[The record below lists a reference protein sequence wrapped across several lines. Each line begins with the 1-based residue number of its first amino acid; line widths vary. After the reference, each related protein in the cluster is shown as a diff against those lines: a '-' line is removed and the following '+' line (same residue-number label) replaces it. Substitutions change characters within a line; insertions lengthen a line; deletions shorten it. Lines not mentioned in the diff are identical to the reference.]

1 MIILND
7 IHTTCIE
14 VTPISGVINFIEIAS
29 MTMTSF
35 VSMAAGRKMVFPTRK
50 IMEAI
55 EKEFSGKINN
65 GDIQFI
71 LKIREMLIYNTYE
84 LYAEIIE
91 NCSRITSIE
100 DTKSVAENL
109 KSIMTFWAI
118 PESENV

>member
-7 IHTTCIE
+7 IHTSCIE
-14 VTPISGVINFIEIAS
+14 VTPISGVVNFIEMAS

-55 EKEFSGKINN
+55 EKEFTGKMNN

-109 KSIMTFWAI
+109 KAIMTFCAI

>member
-7 IHTTCIE
+7 IHTSCIE
-14 VTPISGVINFIEIAS
+14 VTPISGVINFIEMAS
-29 MTMTSF
+29 TTMTSF

-55 EKEFSGKINN
+55 EKEFTGKMNN

-109 KSIMTFWAI
+109 KAIMTFCAI

>member
-7 IHTTCIE
+7 IHTSCIE
-14 VTPISGVINFIEIAS
+14 VTPISGVINFIETAS

-55 EKEFSGKINN
+55 EKEFSGKMNN
-65 GDIQFI
+65 DDIQFI

-109 KSIMTFWAI
+109 KSIMTFCAI

>member
-7 IHTTCIE
+7 IHTSCIE
-14 VTPISGVINFIEIAS
+14 VTPISGVINFIEMAS

-55 EKEFSGKINN
+55 EKEFTGKMNN

-109 KSIMTFWAI
+109 KAIMTFCAI
-118 PESENV
+118 PESDNV